1 MLNLRFSSIPALSRL
16 VVIAGSC
23 LISLPSFAQTP
34 AAAQDAPSPTSQPAP
49 PARNADEALDRAI
62 GAENALL
69 QKLRTVQ
76 PVIETYIQE
85 MQRDEDLGTRPKT
98 DNYFLGK
105 LDLSRGIGDDSFIPA
120 PGLVKRS
127 VGVFSRVFSS
137 EFMPR
142 GFAQMIIMDDGGFDK
157 SHYVFRFVRRE
168 FLGDVRCLVYDVLP
182 LKSAGKGRFF
192 GRIWVEDEGY
202 NVVRF
207 NGTYGPTTLTTK
219 YSHFDSW
226 RVNCG
231 PKLWLP
237 AYAYTEEG
245 SMQTTGFRRIAF
257 KAQTRLWGYQSK
269 KERQG
274 EEFTNLTVEPDQGI
288 NDKSE
293 QAADTS
299 PVEAVRLW
307 QRQAEDNII
316 DRLQDGGFIAPRGE
330 IDKVLQTVVDN
341 LQITNNIN
349 VIPAVRVRTM
359 LTTPLE
365 TIYIGHTI
373 VVSRGLLD
381 VLPDEATLAA
391 VVAHELAHIVLGHQ
405 LDTRYAFSDRLFF
418 QDDQTLHQVQLGR
431 SEQEEDAAD
440 DKAVELLKKSPYADK
455 LPKAGLFLKMLSVR
469 SDELPHLI
477 RPLIGNGMAANAKDL
492 RMSAIMDQAP
502 PLEIEKADQVSA
514 LPLGSRVKMDPWTD
528 KLFLMKTHN
537 VPLLAAREK
546 LPFEITP
553 FMLHLT
559 REGDRQTTVPSD
571 NSSARPGT
579 SEAPGETP
587 SAPETNTPKQNRN
600 EASPAANPGT
610 PVSNGPAAP
619 VPQQ

>member
-1 MLNLRFSSIPALSRL
+1 MLNSRFSNIPALSRL

-23 LISLPSFAQTP
+23 LLSLPSFAQTP
-34 AAAQDAPSPTSQPAP
+34 AQTAPSPTSQPAP
-49 PARNADEALDRAI
+49 AARNADEALNRAI
-62 GAENALL
+62 AAENALL

-85 MQRDEDLGTRPKT
+85 MQRDEDLGARPKT
-98 DNYFLGK
+98 DDYFLGK
-105 LDLSRGIGDDSFIPA
+105 LDLSKGVGDDSFIPA
-120 PGLVKRS
+120 PGFVKRS
-127 VGVFSRVFSS
+127 LGVFSRFLSS

-142 GFAQMIIMDDGGFDK
+142 GFAQMVVMDDGGFDK
-157 SHYVFRFVRRE
+157 SNYVFQFVRRE
-168 FLGDVRCLVYDVLP
+168 FLGDVRCLVYDVMP

-192 GRIWVEDEGY
+192 GRIWVEDESY
-202 NVVRF
+202 HVVRF

-231 PKLWLP
+231 PGLWLP

-245 SMQTTGFRRIAF
+245 SMQTTGFRRVAF

-274 EEFTNLTVEPDQGI
+274 QEFTNLTVEPEQGV

-293 QAADTS
+293 QASDTS

-316 DRLQDGGFIAPRGE
+316 DRLQDGGFISPQGE

-349 VIPAVRVRTM
+349 VIPAVRMRTM

-365 TIYIGHTI
+365 TIYVGHTI

-405 LDTRYAFSDRLFF
+405 LDTQYAFSDRLFF
-418 QDDQTLHQVQLGR
+418 QDDQTLRRVQLSR
-431 SEQEEDAAD
+431 SEREEDAAD
-440 DKAVELLKKSPYADK
+440 EKAIELLKKSPYADK
-455 LPKAGLFLKMLSVR
+455 LPKTGLFLKMLSAR

-492 RMSAIMDQAP
+492 RMSGLMDQAP
-502 PLEIEKADQVSA
+502 NLEVERVDQVSA

-559 REGDRQTTVPSD
+559 REGERPATVPGD
-571 NSSARPGT
+571 NSSVHPGT
-579 SEAPGETP
+579 SEAPAEAP
-587 SAPETNTPKQNRN
+587 NAPEGTTPKQNLN
-600 EASPAANPGT
+600 EAPRVGTPGV
-610 PVSNGPAAP
+610 PVSNGPASP